1 MENKRLLRSRKNRII
16 AGVCGGLAD
25 YLRVDPT
32 VVRLAAVLV
41 TLFGGSGILAYIILW
56 AVLPEEGLKNNKT
69 EEDMKQDVSRADGEG
84 AREDGVGGQALIG
97 ALLVLIGAI
106 MLLNNLFPALELTR
120 LWPIGIIVFGIWLL
134 IKNRE

>member
-1 MENKRLLRSRKNRII
+1 MENKRLERSRKNRII

-25 YLRVDPT
+25 YLNVDPT

-56 AVLPEEGLKNNKT
+56 AVLPEERSTNKT
-69 EEDMKQDVSRADGEG
+69 EEDMKRDVSQADGESD
-84 AREDGVGGQALIG
+84 REEGVGGQALVG